1 MHKHSSTPSHHFV
14 WYFTGKKRVM
24 NLCFFQTTTQTVP
37 CQMSIVESS
46 CGCCPSD
53 WQTFNEFS
61 TNGLNPPW
69 LDTCT
74 KLIQHAQKVKTE
86 IGLVY
91 KPRRLLLS
99 SDSCSYFKPEE
110 GSFAMMKCRKS
121 IAQRMLNSCWTT
133 HLINKGKI
141 MTQEI

>member
-1 MHKHSSTPSHHFV
+1 
-14 WYFTGKKRVM
+14 M
-24 NLCFFQTTTQTVP
+24 NLCFFQTTTQTDP
-37 CQMSIVESS
+37 CQMLTVESP
-46 CGCCPSD
+46 CGCFPSD
-53 WQTFNEFS
+53 WQTLNEFS
-61 TNGLNPPW
+61 TNGLHTPW

-74 KLIQHAQKVKTE
+74 KLIKCAQKVRTE

-110 GSFAMMKCRKS
+110 GYFAMMKRRKS
-121 IAQRMLNSCWTT
+121 IVQRTLNSCWTI

-141 MTQEI
+141 MIQEIYISSTKHFTWYHMAF